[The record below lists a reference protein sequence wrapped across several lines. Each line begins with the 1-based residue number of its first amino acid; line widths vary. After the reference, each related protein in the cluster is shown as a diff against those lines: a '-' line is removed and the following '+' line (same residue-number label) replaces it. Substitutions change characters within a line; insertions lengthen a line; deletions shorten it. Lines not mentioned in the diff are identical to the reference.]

1 MIYSSRGKKTD
12 GVTKRTAAPSTPQKS
27 NKTNNNNN
35 NSSSTPQSY
44 AAAAA
49 PDHKSA
55 DGLPSTDPAPIMNLR
70 PRASVD
76 DVTASPMRVTRSR
89 AKAQNI
95 DSD

>member
-1 MIYSSRGKKTD
+1 MIYSARGKKTD
-12 GVTKRTAAPSTPQKS
+12 GVSKRAPTATQAKTPSTPS
-27 NKTNNNNN
+27 SKT
-35 NSSSTPQSY
+35 SSTAQSY

-55 DGLPSTDPAPIMNLR
+55 DGLPSTDPAPVMNLR
-70 PRASVD
+70 PRASID